1 MGCDLSHW
9 EPGENEDFQ
18 RWSSMERIEQF
29 LSVREMVRNVD
40 LPIGM
45 LKTSTDSGL
54 DEKLSDIGIGERL
67 PNLTVSGSPRSDF
80 SFEEYAS

>member
-1 MGCDLSHW
+1 M
-9 EPGENEDFQ
+9 EQIERF
-18 RWSSMERIEQF
+18 SSI
-29 LSVREMVRNVD
+29 REMLRHVN

>member
-1 MGCDLSHW
+1 
-9 EPGENEDFQ
+9 
-18 RWSSMERIEQF
+18 MERIERF
-29 LSVREMVRNVD
+29 SSFRKMLRNVN

-45 LKTSTDSGL
+45 LKASTDSGL

-80 SFEEYAS
+80 LFEEYAS

>member
-1 MGCDLSHW
+1 M
-9 EPGENEDFQ
+9 EQIERF
-18 RWSSMERIEQF
+18 SSF
-29 LSVREMVRNVD
+29 REMLRNVN

-45 LKTSTDSGL
+45 LKASTDPGL
-54 DEKLSDIGIGERL
+54 DENLSDIGIGERL

>member
-1 MGCDLSHW
+1 MLRHV
-9 EPGENEDFQ
+9 N
-18 RWSSMERIEQF
+18 
-29 LSVREMVRNVD
+29 

-45 LKTSTDSGL
+45 LKASTDSGL
-54 DEKLSDIGIGERL
+54 DEKLSDIGIGERV